1 MRTRL
6 HVDRLLLD
14 GLPADTT
21 PAAIERALR
30 AALAA
35 GVAGVG
41 PAKPATMPA
50 LRLQGKAA
58 GVETAAGDV
67 ARAVAGLAGGRR

>member
-21 PAAIERALR
+21 PAAVERALR

-35 GVAGVG
+35 GVA
-41 PAKPATMPA
+41 A
-50 LRLQGKAA
+50 
-58 GVETAAGDV
+58 
-67 ARAVAGLAGGRR
+67 AVAPPLCPETRYLIVVQGAITMSS